1 MRWIVVR
8 KVVTSSFVL
17 VLVAV
22 TACASSRRSDFAEAS
37 NGTEGRPPVG
47 GGGGLGAPGSGGD
60 GFGPAPQ
67 EAPQDRDDSRDPET
81 CDEARETKSYVGC
94 DYWPTV
100 TPNPVWS
107 IFDYA
112 VVVANTGARDAV
124 VHVTGPSNTDRSV
137 TVPPGELRKI
147 ALPWVRELKGED
159 FDECTAA
166 TGRDM
171 STLARGGAYHLV
183 STSPVIVYQFNA
195 LQYRG
200 QGGEEPDG
208 SPKDWSQCPGTTTG
222 CRQGPTGPT
231 IFSGCYSFTND
242 ASLLLPSTAMTAN
255 YRVMG
260 HPGAS
265 VPGVSRIGVM
275 PTVMS
280 ITATEPGTQ
289 VDITL
294 APTASVIAS
303 ADGVSVPSTEGGQ
316 ATSYTLEHAGD
327 VLQLVS
333 ERGDSFD
340 FSGSLVRANHAVQVV
355 TSVPCITI
363 PANKPACDHI
373 EETVLPAET
382 LGRRYVLA
390 PPTGPK
396 GAAVT
401 QKVRLFG
408 NQDGTELA
416 YAPSRPE
423 GCPERLNAGQVA
435 DCGLVSEA
443 FEVSGTHEFGV
454 ATFLLGAAVY
464 DPTGQDRRG
473 DPDQS
478 IVPSVE
484 QFRRTYVFLAPD
496 DYPVQ
501 YADIVAPEDADI
513 VLDGSPVMAPWE
525 KIGAGPFGIFR
536 VDLTMSGNA
545 GAHTLRAKEPIG
557 LQVLG
562 YGDNTSFQVPAGL
575 NLKRIA
581 PPPSQPK

>member
-1 MRWIVVR
+1 MQWLVVR
-8 KVVTSSFVL
+8 KFVTSSVVL
-17 VLVAV
+17 GLVAV
-22 TACASSRRSDFAEAS
+22 TACASSRRSDFAES
-37 NGTEGRPPVG
+37 SSPTEEGAPKG
-47 GGGGLGAPGSGGD
+47 GGGGSGATGGSGD
-60 GFGPAPQ
+60 GFGAPAE
-67 EAPQDRDDSRDPET
+67 EAPEASDETRDPVT
-81 CDEARETKSYVGC
+81 CDEARDTKSYVGC
-94 DYWPTV
+94 DYWPTI

-112 VVVANTGARDAV
+112 VVVANTGTRDAV
-124 VHVTGPSNTDRSV
+124 VRVTGPSSTDRNV
-137 TVPPGELRKI
+137 VVPPGELRKI

-166 TGRDM
+166 TGLDT
-171 STLARGGAYHLV
+171 SKVARSGAYHLV
-183 STSPVIVYQFNA
+183 SSSPVIVYQFNA

-200 QGGEEPDG
+200 QGGEELDG
-208 SPKDWSQCPGTTTG
+208 SPKDWSTCPGTTTG

-275 PTVMS
+275 PTVLS
-280 ITATEPGTQ
+280 ITSTQ
-289 VDITL
+289 PQTSVEVTL
-294 APTASVIAS
+294 SASASVTPS
-303 ADGVSVPSTEGGQ
+303 ADGVSVASAEGGQ
-316 ATSYTLEHAGD
+316 TMSFLLSEAGD

-340 FSGSLVRANHAVQVV
+340 FSGSLVRANHPVQVI

-382 LGRRYVLA
+382 LGRHYVVA

-396 GAAVT
+396 GVAVT
-401 QKVRLFG
+401 QKVRLYG
-408 NQDGTELA
+408 NQDATELV
-416 YAPSRPE
+416 YAPAKPE
-423 GCPERLNAGQVA
+423 GCPERLSAGEVA
-435 DCGLVSEA
+435 DCGLLAEA
-443 FEVSGTHEFGV
+443 FEVTGTYEFGV

-464 DPTGQDRRG
+464 DPTVQDRRG

-478 IVPSVE
+478 LVPSVE
-484 QFRRTYVFLAPD
+484 QFRMNYVFLAPD
-496 DYPVQ
+496 DYPVRF
-501 YADIVAPEDADI
+501 ADVTAPEDADI
-513 VLDGSPVMAPWE
+513 LIDGVPITAAWT
-525 KIGAGPFGIFR
+525 KIGAGPFGVYR
-536 VDLTMSGNA
+536 LDLTQSGNA
-545 GAHTLRAKEPIG
+545 GAHTLVAKKPIG

-575 NLKRIA
+575 NLKRISA
-581 PPPSQPK
+581 PPSQPK